1 MAFRSS
7 ENSFYGSNPNREGV
21 LVTGCSSGIGR
32 AIAVHLAKKGFTVFA
47 TVRKEADVESLHNL
61 NEPNLI
67 PTHPLDLTKLE
78 HIPNVVE
85 AVKRE
90 LSLRGKEGLYAIIN
104 NAGGGFIAPLELMD
118 LEKFRIELEARILG
132 PVALAQAFL
141 PMIRKSEGRILW
153 IVTPALIPIP
163 YVSSIHV
170 CDFAINCIA
179 RALQIELKPW
189 KIPNILIRCGGVK
202 TAAPARTGQEL
213 EESFKQWKRE
223 RFELYDQ
230 ALHKLQED
238 LAKFDLKRTN
248 PEKVAEVVFKALCA
262 KKPKRR
268 YMVAH
273 MARAANFLEH
283 LPQSVVD
290 SIMARR
296 V

>member
-21 LVTGCSSGIGR
+21 LVTGCSTGIGR
-32 AIAVHLAKKGFTVFA
+32 AIALHLAKKQFTVFV
-47 TVRKEADVESLHNL
+47 TVRKEADVENLHNL

-67 PTHPLDLTKLE
+67 PTYPLDLTKVE
-78 HIPNVVE
+78 QIPNVVE

-90 LSLRGKEGLYAIIN
+90 LILRGKEGLFAIIN

-141 PMIRKSEGRILW
+141 PMIRKSGGRILW

-163 YVSSIHV
+163 YVSSIHA
-170 CDFAINCIA
+170 CDFAANCIA
-179 RALQIELKPW
+179 RTLHIELRPW

-202 TAAPARTGQEL
+202 TAAPAKTGQEL
-213 EESFKQWKRE
+213 EECFKKWPLE
-223 RFELYDQ
+223 RLELYAQ
-230 ALHKLQED
+230 ALHKQQED
-238 LAKFDLKRTN
+238 LAKFDLKRTDS
-248 PEKVAEVVFKALCA
+248 EEVAKVVFKALCA

-268 YMVAH
+268 YTVAY
-273 MARAANFLEH
+273 MARAASLLEH

-296 V
+296 A